1 MIITKKTIAEKILQ
15 YLHHNITLA
24 QLVDWSEN
32 NLMDG
37 EFEDKNFEL
46 IKDILSKLALADVR
60 AFGLMWEDCE
70 EFLKRLGYIVILKH
84 RQYNTD

>member
-1 MIITKKTIAEKILQ
+1 MIITKKTIAEKILE

-70 EFLKRLGYIVILKH
+70 AYLKNLGYKVNVNAEAI
-84 RQYNTD
+84 